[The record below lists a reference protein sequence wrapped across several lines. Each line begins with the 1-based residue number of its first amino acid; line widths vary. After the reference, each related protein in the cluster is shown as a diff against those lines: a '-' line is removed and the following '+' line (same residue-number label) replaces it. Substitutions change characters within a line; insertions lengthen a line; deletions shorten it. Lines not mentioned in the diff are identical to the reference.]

1 LAGSLY
7 AHYAAFVSPAAASIM
22 FAIEIILVIAI
33 GGYTLLWGAMV
44 GVAAITYLNEY
55 LADFAEYK
63 RTIYGL
69 ALIAIMLFFPNGVL
83 QGLKDSAKVLSQSL
97 RKGAQR

>member
-1 LAGSLY
+1 
-7 AHYAAFVSPAAASIM
+7 M
-22 FAIEIILVIAI
+22 
-33 GGYTLLWGAMV
+33 LWGAMV

-55 LADFAEYK
+55 LADFAEFK

-83 QGLKDSAKVLSQSL
+83 QGLKDSAKVLFQSV